1 MRLKPGEHLIIDKGK
16 TGWGN
21 TIAVTNQRLLIL
33 DKDNI
38 IGETLLENISGAF
51 VETHF
56 LTNLTQ
62 LRIKLKDGKEM
73 SVIFRRSQNGL
84 LYGGSD
90 QTEKDIV
97 NLTSKYAKV
106 INRAIGGRIHAK
118 EA

>member
-21 TIAVTNQRLLIL
+21 TIAVTSQRLLIL
-33 DKDNI
+33 EKDNI
-38 IGETLLENISGAF
+38 IGETPLENISSAI

-73 SVIFRRSQNGL
+73 SVIFRRNPNGL
-84 LYGGSD
+84 LYGGSGQAD
-90 QTEKDIV
+90 KDIV
-97 NLTSKYAKV
+97 NLTNKYAKV
-106 INRAIGGRIHAK
+106 INRAIGGRMTAT